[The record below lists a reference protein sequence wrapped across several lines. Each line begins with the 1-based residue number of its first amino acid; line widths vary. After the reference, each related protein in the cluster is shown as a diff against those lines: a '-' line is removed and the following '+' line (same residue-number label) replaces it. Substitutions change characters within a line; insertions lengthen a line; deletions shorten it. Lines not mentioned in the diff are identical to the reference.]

1 MRLGCDFVIVY
12 GLRKPDSDL
21 ASDRGQANA
30 PPAFASRREPLVLL
44 VVALV
49 LLVVSAIGPK
59 DRFTWWLEVA
69 PILLAVPVLLL
80 TALRFPLTP
89 LAYRLIFVHALIL
102 MLGGHYT
109 YAEVPLG
116 FWVRDLLGLARNH
129 YDRLGHVA
137 QGFVPAILVREVL
150 RRKTPIV
157 SRGWL
162 FFLVTC
168 VVLAI
173 SAAYELVEWVAA
185 VTTGSAAMAF
195 LGTQGDVWDTQWDMF
210 LALCGAIA
218 AQLLLSRRHDREL
231 LARGVRPL

>member
-1 MRLGCDFVIVY
+1 M
-12 GLRKPDSDL
+12 
-21 ASDRGQANA
+21 
-30 PPAFASRREPLVLL
+30 LL

-49 LLVVSAIGPK
+49 LLVVSGIGPK

-69 PILLAVPVLLL
+69 PILLAIPVLVL
-80 TALRFPLTP
+80 TARRFPLTP
-89 LAYRLIFVHALIL
+89 LAYRLIFGHALIL

-109 YAEVPLG
+109 YAEVPPG
-116 FWVRDLLGLARNH
+116 FWFRDLLGLERNH

-150 RRKTPIV
+150 RRKTPVV

-173 SAAYELVEWVAA
+173 SAAYELIEWVAA
-185 VTTGSAAMAF
+185 IATGSAAIAF

-218 AQLLLSRRHDREL
+218 AQLLLSRRHDSEL
-231 LARGVRPL
+231 APL

>member
-1 MRLGCDFVIVY
+1 MLLFLALG
-12 GLRKPDSDL
+12 
-21 ASDRGQANA
+21 
-30 PPAFASRREPLVLL
+30 
-44 VVALV
+44 
-49 LLVVSAIGPK
+49 LLVVSGIGPT

-69 PILLAVPVLLL
+69 PILLALPVLLL
-80 TALRFPLTP
+80 TARRFPLTP

-150 RRKTPIV
+150 RRRIPVV

-162 FFLVTC
+162 FFFVTC

-173 SAAYELVEWVAA
+173 SAAYELLEWVAA
-185 VTTGSAAMAF
+185 ITTGSAAMAF

-231 LARGVRPL
+231 ALLARRAGPL